1 MKKLR
6 GKLIMAAVILS
17 CGIAM
22 HADPP
27 SRSQAKK
34 VAALTAGDKWQML
47 HATEAAARSTA
58 ASKNVPPHGQELP

>member
-27 SRSQAKK
+27 SRAQVKR
-34 VAALTAGDKWQML
+34 VAAVTAGSKWQML
-47 HATEAAARSTA
+47 HSAEAAARTA
-58 ASKNVPPHGQELP
+58 ATAKNFPPHGQELP